1 MCYWRFIQ
9 IVFIDKLFY
18 LCFSHLIFDPVVR
31 ILGFPSGSVIKN
43 PPANAGESREE
54 FNPWVRKI
62 LWTRKGQHTPVFL
75 PGKFHDRAAWQAAVH
90 GITKSYIWLS
100 EHTHIFN
107 VKQSKAN
114 TKINTL
120 KTVWDCVCVG
130 MHAHVCVHVYFCF
143 HAMGAG
149 RRERPIHLDSFLPLL
164 PANSCLF
171 LLLPFDF

>member
-18 LCFSHLIFDPVVR
+18 LCFLS
-31 ILGFPSGSVIKN
+31 GFWPCGTYFGLPKWFSDK
-43 PPANAGESREE
+43 ESTCQCRRVKRGG
-54 FNPWVRKI
+54 FNPWVRKTF
-62 LWTRKGQHTPVFL
+62 WTSKGQHTPVFL

-90 GITKSYIWLS
+90 GVTKSYIWLS

-120 KTVWDCVCVG
+120 KTVWDSVCVCV
-130 MHAHVCVHVYFCF
+130 CVHARACMCTRV
-143 HAMGAG
+143 
-149 RRERPIHLDSFLPLL
+149 
-164 PANSCLF
+164 F
-171 LLLPFDF
+171 LLSCNGGREKRETHSIRFIPSLTPS

>member
-1 MCYWRFIQ
+1 MDAWCAQNTTI
-9 IVFIDKLFY
+9 Y
-18 LCFSHLIFDPVVR
+18 LQENKGYRHSPLTIFLKWFFPQGKINSKRCGFDPWVGK
-31 ILGFPSGSVIKN
+31 IPW
-43 PPANAGESREE
+43 SRKWL
-54 FNPWVRKI
+54 P
-62 LWTRKGQHTPVFL
+62 TPVFL

-90 GITKSYIWLS
+90 GVTKSYIWLS

-120 KTVWDCVCVG
+120 KTVWDSVCVCVC
-130 MHAHVCVHVYFCF
+130 MHAHVCAHVYFCF

-149 RRERPIHLDSFLPLL
+149 RRERPIQLDSFLPLL
-164 PANSCLF
+164 LANSYLF